1 MSNSTKSDLLDLLA
15 QSFSATQALLDEV
28 DLETVVYENP
38 DWRVQDVIWHL
49 AVWDRQV
56 AQSIEAFHF
65 GDKYA
70 IPDFDEQKFNV
81 ASVKEGRDL
90 SPEQVLKGSNQA
102 RQKFQ
107 RAVEQFS
114 SDQIEAELLYP
125 WGDESGDI
133 ATLVNYMVEH
143 DEEHRQ
149 EIRTAAKR

>member
-1 MSNSTKSDLLDLLA
+1 MSSTQISDLVGLLS
-15 QSFSATQALLDEV
+15 QSYASTQALLDAV
-28 DLETVVYENP
+28 DLEIVVYENP
-38 DWRVQDVIWHL
+38 DWRVRDVVWHL

-56 AQSIEAFHF
+56 AQSIEAFQI
-65 GDKYA
+65 GGKYA
-70 IPDFDEQKFNV
+70 IPDFDEHKFNE

-114 SDQIEAELLYP
+114 SDQIEAEVLYP

-133 ATLVNYMVEH
+133 DKLVNYMVEH
-143 DEEHRQ
+143 DEEHRH